1 LVVAKTG
8 ARRRRNLWPVLWLGL
23 IPIAPVLAACFDLQK
38 VDPGPRVVADF
49 ENDENDG
56 GPTAAWNRFGPVNC
70 GTFMGSDQHLGQDA
84 GTAGTQADPDGS
96 VTCTTERPGDGD
108 KVALKAVFE
117 LNQPLGSNQP
127 AGAAVVMRATPGSTV
142 DVTAFQ
148 EIWFDAYL
156 ESAQQP
162 LQLPPTTML
171 EVELGCST
179 NISDPLASQPSGD
192 LGNIWPMHPLHLPL
206 DNSFRVTLTPH
217 SQNCLDRV
225 DSIHFT
231 ILPGLA
237 DGMSAGGT
245 LHLDNI
251 TLQN

>member
-1 LVVAKTG
+1 MVAAKT
-8 ARRRRNLWPVLWLGL
+8 ALLWLGL
-23 IPIAPVLAACFDLQK
+23 IAIAPVVPACFDLQK

-49 ENDENDG
+49 ENDG
-56 GPTAAWNRFGPVNC
+56 GLTAAWNRFGQVKC

-84 GTAGTQADPDGS
+84 GAAGTQADPDGS
-96 VTCTTERPGDGD
+96 VTCAPEEPGDGD
-108 KVALKAVFE
+108 NFALRFAFE
-117 LNQPLGSNQP
+117 LNQPLGNNQP
-127 AGAAVVMRATPGSTV
+127 AGAAVVIRATPGSTV

-162 LQLPPTTML
+162 PQLPTGTQL
-171 EVELGCST
+171 VVELGCST
-179 NISDPLASQPSGD
+179 NSGDPLASQADGD
-192 LGNIWPMHPLHLPL
+192 LKPGGNSWPMYPLRLPL
-206 DNSFRVTLTPH
+206 DSSFRVSTTVH
-217 SQNCLDRV
+217 NQDCLHRV

-237 DGMSAGGT
+237 GGT
-245 LHLDNI
+245 STGGTFHLDNI